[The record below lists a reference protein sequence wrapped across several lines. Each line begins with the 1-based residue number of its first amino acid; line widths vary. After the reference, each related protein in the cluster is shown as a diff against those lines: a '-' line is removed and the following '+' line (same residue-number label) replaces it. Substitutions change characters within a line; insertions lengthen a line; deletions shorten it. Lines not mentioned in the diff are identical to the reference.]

1 MVGDWAGGALYDAM
15 HGSSSGQ
22 KQLKE
27 KNEFSS
33 SGESEGEEI
42 EASTGANIK
51 SVSHKETGSGFN
63 PSASKDNYGRPV
75 VLSKEAAIAFAKM
88 IKDSNGVVSGADV
101 WSSQRSPEKNRE
113 VGGVPNSNHL
123 YGNSLDIHRRSQ
135 AWMKQ
140 HGAKYGWFLNDYAGG
155 HGGHFNFRPVPEQ
168 EGTGDPPQATPTSI
182 SKPRMM
188 SRDPKPDI
196 SKSFMP
202 LPKMEVAATK
212 PKVAQFTLAAEAANS
227 DNVIVISQ
235 PSLPQQQQ
243 QQSTPQIV
251 PVPMGGASVG
261 GQGNG
266 KLLDHRS

>member
-1 MVGDWAGGALYDAM
+1 
-15 HGSSSGQ
+15 
-22 KQLKE
+22 
-27 KNEFSS
+27 
-33 SGESEGEEI
+33 
-42 EASTGANIK
+42 
-51 SVSHKETGSGFN
+51 
-63 PSASKDNYGRPV
+63 
-75 VLSKEAAIAFAKM
+75 M
-88 IKDSNGVVSGADV
+88 IKDSNGVVTGADV

-188 SRDPKPDI
+188 SRDSKPDI
-196 SKSFMP
+196 SKSFLP

-266 KLLDHRS
+266 PF